1 MNGTE
6 RDIATEKVK
15 LIFEFN
21 DSSPLFARVAASEI
35 ELGNVNDAVKLLE
48 NGITN
53 HPSYP
58 TAYFMLAIAN
68 AYAGLEDEAKS
79 SAAIGGEILGSPETL
94 KYYENKILEI
104 ISERNSLSEAMRPTF
119 ISSEEEE
126 SAVENNDENI
136 EDNLDLLAEQL
147 SKAKIIPK
155 GIDEPAAEIN
165 SPAAPIKKIVS
176 DTMAEIFLSQKN
188 YTEALS
194 IYAEL
199 LRQKPEKAGI
209 YLQKI
214 SDINSLKLY

>member
-1 MNGTE
+1 MNSTE
-6 RDIATEKVK
+6 RDIATEKIK

-21 DSSPLFARVAASEI
+21 DNSPLFARVAASEI
-35 ELGNVNDAVKLLE
+35 ELGNVNDAVKILE
-48 NGITN
+48 NGITIY
-53 HPSYP
+53 PSYP
-58 TAYFMLAIAN
+58 TAYFILAIAN

-79 SAAIGGEILGSPETL
+79 CAAIGSELLGSPETL
-94 KYYENKILEI
+94 KYYEKKISEI
-104 ISERNSLSEAMRPTF
+104 ISERNSLSEAMRPDF
-119 ISSEEEE
+119 ISNDKEE
-126 SAVENNDENI
+126 AFVENVHENI
-136 EDNLDLLAEQL
+136 EDKLDLLAEQL

-155 GIDEPAAEIN
+155 DIDDSAGEI
-165 SPAAPIKKIVS
+165 AAPEVPAKKIVS

-214 SDINSLKLY
+214 SDLNRLME

>member
-1 MNGTE
+1 MNSTE
-6 RDIATEKVK
+6 RDIATERIK

-21 DSSPLFARVAASEI
+21 DNSPLFARVAASEI
-35 ELGNVNDAVKLLE
+35 ELGNINDAVKILE

-58 TAYFMLAIAN
+58 TAYFILAIAN
-68 AYAGLEDEAKS
+68 AYAGQEDEAKS
-79 SAAIGGEILGSPETL
+79 SAAIGGELLGSPETL
-94 KYYENKILEI
+94 KYYEKKISEI
-104 ISERNSLSEAMRPTF
+104 ISERNSLSEAMRPAF
-119 ISSEEEE
+119 IQNDKEE
-126 SAVENNDENI
+126 AAENI
-136 EDNLDLLAEQL
+136 HEDIEDKLDLLAEQL

-155 GIDEPAAEIN
+155 GIDDPVDEIA
-165 SPAAPIKKIVS
+165 SPEAPVKKIVS

-199 LRQKPEKAGI
+199 LRQRPERAGI

-214 SDINSLKLY
+214 SDLNRLME